1 MDELVFPQGIKTE
14 ELTPTYGKIVIGP
27 LERGFGTTL
36 GNSLRRV
43 LLASIPGAAVVR
55 VNFAGKYHEYDT
67 IEGIKEDVLEIILN
81 IKDLVL
87 RLHGDELKRLTLER
101 KGPCEVTATDI
112 SLPSGIEVINP
123 DLHLATLNKKGFL
136 EVEMEVEAG
145 FGYCPAEENKLE
157 DSPLA
162 VIPIDSDFSPVRRV
176 NFVVE
181 GTRVRGKTGYER
193 LILELTTNGG
203 IKPEEALSESVRILQ
218 RHLDLFGDFAQH
230 PFGLAVKE
238 GEEEEDAL
246 AVSLSELQIDQR
258 ACNLLLEAEITTLGE
273 LLARPREE
281 LLDIHGFGAKTLS
294 KVEDRLREL
303 GYALKGE
310 QEVQGE
316 ASAGHR

>member
-14 ELTPTYGKIVIGP
+14 ELTPTYGKIVIEP
-27 LERGFGTTL
+27 LERGFAATL

-55 VNFAGKYHEYDT
+55 VNFAGKHHEYDT

-81 IKDLVL
+81 IKDLAL

-101 KGPCEVTATDI
+101 RGPCELTATDI

-123 DLHLATLNKKGFL
+123 DLHIATLNKKGFL

-145 FGYCPAEENKLE
+145 FGYRPAEENKLA

-162 VIPIDSDFSPVRRV
+162 VIPIDSDFSPVRQV

-193 LILELTTNGG
+193 LILDLTTNGG

-218 RHLDLFGDFAQH
+218 RHLDLFSDFAQH
-230 PFGLAVKE
+230 PFGLAVEE
-238 GEEEEDAL
+238 GEEGEESAL

-303 GYALKGE
+303 GYELKGE
-310 QEVQGE
+310 QEV
-316 ASAGHR
+316 